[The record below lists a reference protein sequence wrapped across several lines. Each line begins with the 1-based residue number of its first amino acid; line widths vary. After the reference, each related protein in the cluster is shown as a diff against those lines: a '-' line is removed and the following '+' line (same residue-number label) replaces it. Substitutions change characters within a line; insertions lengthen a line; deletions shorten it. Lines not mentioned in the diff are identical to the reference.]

1 MFDYPRGFPM
11 NKLLIGLALAAGVGF
26 VAQSSASAADM
37 GMKIELSAQ
46 NGSGETGYATL
57 TPHGKGTLVQIHLQ
71 GGPAGVAQPAHIHPG
86 TCDKLD
92 PKPKFGLSPVK
103 GGKSSTVVPASIDT
117 LLASPMAINVHESA
131 KDIKKYVACGDI
143 KKSM

>member
-1 MFDYPRGFPM
+1 M
-11 NKLLIGLALAAGVGF
+11 NKLLSTVAIAMGVGLA
-26 VAQSSASAADM
+26 AQAPAWAADM
-37 GMKIELSAQ
+37 NMHSLKIELSAQ

-92 PKPKFGLSPVK
+92 PKPKFGLLPVK
-103 GGKSSTVVPASIDT
+103 GGKSSTVVPVSIDT

>member
-1 MFDYPRGFPM
+1 M
-11 NKLLIGLALAAGVGF
+11 NKLLIGLALAAGVGL

-57 TPHGKGTLVQIHLQ
+57 TPHGDGTLVEIHLQ

-86 TCDKLD
+86 TCAKLD
-92 PKPKFGLSPVK
+92 PKPKFGLKPVK
-103 GGKSSTVVPASIDT
+103 DGMSSTVVPVSIKT

-143 KKSM
+143 KMSM